1 MTIDTA
7 FTIAFV
13 AGVFATFNPCGFA
26 MLPAY
31 LSLAILDSQELRSRR
46 TQIFKALKFS
56 GLMGLGI
63 VGVFAIFS
71 LIIFPISTSIQKYLP
86 YVTSFLGLLILLFG
100 AALIFKGPVLLKKIW
115 SPNVPPT
122 GSWVTYVL
130 YGVTFALGSISCTI
144 GPFLAV
150 TSTALGAS
158 LVESLLTYIFYG
170 LGFVATI
177 SILSIFTALSK
188 DLLIKKIR
196 GAGGALEKFMGGLM
210 ALIGLYLIYFG
221 INELAFQY
229 GFGFNQ
235 SIADFAF
242 SIQGSIVEFV
252 TKILTAIGLLEN

>member
-1 MTIDTA
+1 MTVDTA

-56 GLMGLGI
+56 GLMGVGI

-86 YVTSFLGLLILLFG
+86 YVTSLLGLLILIFG
-100 AALIFKGPVLLKKIW
+100 TALIFRGPVLLKKIW
-115 SPNVPPT
+115 SPNVSPT
-122 GSWVTYVL
+122 GSWVTYIL

-177 SILSIFTALSK
+177 SVLAIFTALSK

-242 SIQGSIVEFV
+242 SIQGTIIEFV
-252 TKILTAIGLLEN
+252 TKVLTAIGLL

>member
-1 MTIDTA
+1 MTVDTA

-31 LSLAILDSQELRSRR
+31 LSLAILDAQKLTSRR

-56 GLMGLGI
+56 SLMGVGI

-71 LIIFPISTSIQKYLP
+71 LVIFPISTSIQKYLP
-86 YVTSFLGLLILLFG
+86 YVTSLLGLLILLFG

-122 GSWVTYVL
+122 GSWVTYIL

-177 SILSIFTALSK
+177 SILAIFTALSK

-242 SIQGSIVEFV
+242 SIQGAIIEFV
-252 TKILTAIGLLEN
+252 TKVLTAIGLL

>member
-1 MTIDTA
+1 MIIDTA

-31 LSLAILDSQELRSRR
+31 LSLAILDSQEVRSRW
-46 TQIFKALKFS
+46 TQIAKALKFS
-56 GLMGLGI
+56 GLMGVGI

-86 YVTSFLGLLILLFG
+86 YVTSFLGVLILLFG
-100 AALIFKGPVLLKKIW
+100 VTLLFKGPILLKKIW
-115 SPNVPPT
+115 SPNVSPT
-122 GSWVTYVL
+122 GSWLTYIL

-150 TSTALGAS
+150 TSTTLGAS
-158 LVESLLTYIFYG
+158 LVESLLTYILYG

-177 SILSIFTALSK
+177 SILAIFTALSK

-210 ALIGLYLIYFG
+210 ALIGIYLIYFG

-242 SIQGSIVEFV
+242 SIQGSIVELV
-252 TKILTAIGLLEN
+252 TKILTAIGLL

>member
-1 MTIDTA
+1 MTVDTA

-31 LSLAILDSQELRSRR
+31 LSLAILDAQKLTSRR

-56 GLMGLGI
+56 GLMGVGI

-71 LIIFPISTSIQKYLP
+71 LVIFPISTSIQKYLP

-100 AALIFKGPVLLKKIW
+100 ATLIFKGPVLLKKIW

-122 GSWVTYVL
+122 GSWSTYIL

-158 LVESLLTYIFYG
+158 LVESLFTYVFYG

-177 SILSIFTALSK
+177 SILAIFTALSK

-242 SIQGSIVEFV
+242 AIQGTIIEFV
-252 TKILTAIGLLEN
+252 TKVLTAIGLLEN

>member
-1 MTIDTA
+1 MTVDTA

-31 LSLAILDSQELRSRR
+31 LSLAILDAQKLTSRR

-56 GLMGLGI
+56 GLMGVGI

-71 LIIFPISTSIQKYLP
+71 LVIFPISTSIQKYLP
-86 YVTSFLGLLILLFG
+86 YVTSLLGLVILLFG
-100 AALIFKGPVLLKKIW
+100 TALIFKGPVLLKKIW

-122 GSWVTYVL
+122 GSWITYIL

-158 LVESLLTYIFYG
+158 LVESLLTYVFYG

-177 SILSIFTALSK
+177 SVLAIFTALSK

-242 SIQGSIVEFV
+242 SIQGAIIEFV
-252 TKILTAIGLLEN
+252 TKVLTAIGLL

>member
-1 MTIDTA
+1 MTVDTA

-31 LSLAILDSQELRSRR
+31 LSLAILDAQKLTSRR

-56 GLMGLGI
+56 GLMGVGI

-71 LIIFPISTSIQKYLP
+71 LVIFPISTSIQKYLP
-86 YVTSFLGLLILLFG
+86 YVTSLLGLVILLFG
-100 AALIFKGPVLLKKIW
+100 TALIFKGPVLLKKIW

-122 GSWVTYVL
+122 GSWTTYIL

-158 LVESLLTYIFYG
+158 LVESLLTYVFYG

-177 SILSIFTALSK
+177 SVLAIFTALSK

-229 GFGFNQ
+229 GFGVNQ

-242 SIQGSIVEFV
+242 AIQGSIVEFV
-252 TKILTAIGLLEN
+252 TKVLTAIGLL

>member
-31 LSLAILDSQELRSRR
+31 LSLAILDSQKLTTRR
-46 TQIFKALKFS
+46 TQVAKALKFS
-56 GLMGLGI
+56 GLMGVGI

-71 LIIFPISTSIQKYLP
+71 LLIFPISTSIQKYLP
-86 YVTSFLGLLILLFG
+86 YVTSLFG
-100 AALIFKGPVLLKKIW
+100 ILIFIFGIALLFKGPILLKKIW
-115 SPNVPPT
+115 SPNVSPT
-122 GSWVTYVL
+122 GSWVTYIL

-150 TSTALGAS
+150 TSTTLGDS
-158 LVESLLTYIFYG
+158 LGKSLLTYIFYG

-177 SILSIFTALSK
+177 SILAIFTALSK

-196 GAGGALEKFMGGLM
+196 GAGGALEKFMGALM
-210 ALIGLYLIYFG
+210 ALIGLYLLYFG
-221 INELAFQY
+221 VNELAFQY
-229 GFGFNQ
+229 GFGVNQ
-235 SIADFAF
+235 GIADFAF
-242 SIQGSIVEFV
+242 AIQGEIIEFV
-252 TKILTAIGLLEN
+252 TSILTTIGLL

>member
-1 MTIDTA
+1 VLSLTA
-7 FTIAFV
+7 
-13 AGVFATFNPCGFA
+13 
-26 MLPAY
+26 LKY

-56 GLMGLGI
+56 GLMGFGI

-71 LIIFPISTSIQKYLP
+71 LVIFPISTSIQKYLP
-86 YVTSFLGLLILLFG
+86 YVTSFLGLLILIFG
-100 AALIFKGPVLLKKIW
+100 TALIFKGPVVMKKIW
-115 SPNVPPT
+115 SPNVSPT
-122 GSWVTYVL
+122 GSWTTYIL

-158 LVESLLTYIFYG
+158 LIESLLTYIFYG

-177 SILSIFTALSK
+177 SILAIFTALSK
-188 DLLIKKIR
+188 DLLIKRIR

-242 SIQGSIVEFV
+242 SIQGTIIEFV
-252 TKILTAIGLLEN
+252 TKVLTAIGLL

>member
-1 MTIDTA
+1 MTVDTA

-31 LSLAILDSQELRSRR
+31 LSLAILDAQKLTSRR

-71 LIIFPISTSIQKYLP
+71 LVIFPISTSIQKYLP

-100 AALIFKGPVLLKKIW
+100 ATLIFKGPVLLKKIW

-122 GSWVTYVL
+122 GSWSTYIL

-158 LVESLLTYIFYG
+158 LVESLLTYVFYG

-177 SILSIFTALSK
+177 SILAIFTALSK

-242 SIQGSIVEFV
+242 SIQGAIIEFV
-252 TKILTAIGLLEN
+252 TKILTAIGLL

>member
-1 MTIDTA
+1 MTVDTA

-56 GLMGLGI
+56 GLMGVGI

-71 LIIFPISTSIQKYLP
+71 LVIFPISTSIQKYLP
-86 YVTSFLGLLILLFG
+86 YVTSFLGLLILIFG
-100 AALIFKGPVLLKKIW
+100 TALIFKGPVVMKKIW
-115 SPNVPPT
+115 SPNVSPT
-122 GSWVTYVL
+122 GSWTTYIL

-158 LVESLLTYIFYG
+158 LIESLLTYIFYG

-177 SILSIFTALSK
+177 SIFAIFTALSK
-188 DLLIKKIR
+188 DLLIKRIR

-242 SIQGSIVEFV
+242 SIQGTIIEFV
-252 TKILTAIGLLEN
+252 TKVLTAIGLL

>member
-31 LSLAILDSQELRSRR
+31 LSLAILDSQEVRSRS
-46 TQIFKALKFS
+46 TQIAKAVKFS
-56 GLMGLGI
+56 GLMGVGI

-71 LIIFPISTSIQKYLP
+71 LIFFPISTSIQKYLP
-86 YVTSFLGLLILLFG
+86 YVTSFLGVLILIFG
-100 AALIFKGPVLLKKIW
+100 VALLFKGPVLLKKIW
-115 SPNVPPT
+115 SPNVSPT
-122 GSWVTYVL
+122 GSWVTYIL

-150 TSTALGAS
+150 TSTTLGAS
-158 LVESLLTYIFYG
+158 LVESLLTYVLYG
-170 LGFVATI
+170 LGFVVTI
-177 SILSIFTALSK
+177 SILAIFTALSK

-229 GFGFNQ
+229 GFGINQ
-235 SIADFAF
+235 GIADFAF
-242 SIQGSIVEFV
+242 EIQGSIVELV
-252 TKILTAIGLLEN
+252 TKILTAIGLL

>member
-31 LSLAILDSQELRSRR
+31 LSLAILDSQEVRSRG
-46 TQIFKALKFS
+46 TQIAKALKFS

-71 LIIFPISTSIQKYLP
+71 LLIFPISTSIQKYLP
-86 YVTSFLGLLILLFG
+86 YVTAFLGFLILVFG
-100 AALIFKGPVLLKKIW
+100 AALLFKGPVIMKKIW
-115 SPNVPPT
+115 NPNVPPT
-122 GSWVTYVL
+122 GSWITYIL
-130 YGVTFALGSISCTI
+130 YGVSFALASISCTI

-150 TSTALGAS
+150 TSTTLGAS
-158 LVESLLTYIFYG
+158 LVDSLLTYLLYG

-177 SILSIFTALSK
+177 SILAIFTALSK
-188 DLLIKKIR
+188 DVLIKKIR
-196 GAGGALEKFMGGLM
+196 GAGGVLEKFMGVLM

-229 GFGFNQ
+229 GFGINQ
-235 SIADFAF
+235 GIAEFAF
-242 SIQGSIVEFV
+242 SIQGAIIS
-252 TKILTAIGLLEN
+252 TLSKILSAIGLLGN

>member
-31 LSLAILDSQELRSRR
+31 LSLAILDSQEVRSRS
-46 TQIFKALKFS
+46 TQIAKALKFS
-56 GLMGLGI
+56 GLMGVGI

-86 YVTSFLGLLILLFG
+86 YVTSFLGVLILIFG
-100 AALIFKGPVLLKKIW
+100 VALLFKGPVLLKKIW
-115 SPNVPPT
+115 SPNVSPT
-122 GSWVTYVL
+122 GSWVTYIL

-150 TSTALGAS
+150 TSTTLGAS
-158 LVESLLTYIFYG
+158 LVESLLTYVLYG
-170 LGFVATI
+170 LGFVVTI
-177 SILSIFTALSK
+177 SILAIFTALSK

-229 GFGFNQ
+229 GFGINQ
-235 SIADFAF
+235 GIADFAF
-242 SIQGSIVEFV
+242 EIQGSIVELV
-252 TKILTAIGLLEN
+252 TKILSAMGLL

>member
-31 LSLAILDSQELRSRR
+31 LSLAILDSQEVRSRS
-46 TQIFKALKFS
+46 TQIAKALKFS
-56 GLMGLGI
+56 GLMGVGI

-86 YVTSFLGLLILLFG
+86 YVTSFLGVLILIFG
-100 AALIFKGPVLLKKIW
+100 VALLFKGPVLLKKIW
-115 SPNVPPT
+115 SPNVSPT
-122 GSWVTYVL
+122 GSWVTYIL

-150 TSTALGAS
+150 TSTTLGAS
-158 LVESLLTYIFYG
+158 LVESLLTYVLYG
-170 LGFVATI
+170 LGFVVTI
-177 SILSIFTALSK
+177 SILAIFTALSK

-229 GFGFNQ
+229 GFGINQ
-235 SIADFAF
+235 GIADFAF
-242 SIQGSIVEFV
+242 EIQGSIVELV
-252 TKILTAIGLLEN
+252 TKILTAIGLL

>member
-71 LIIFPISTSIQKYLP
+71 LVIFPISTSIQKYLP

-100 AALIFKGPVLLKKIW
+100 GALIFKGPVLLKKIW

-122 GSWVTYVL
+122 GSWVTYIL

-177 SILSIFTALSK
+177 SILAIFTALSK

-252 TKILTAIGLLEN
+252 TKILTAIGLL

>member
-1 MTIDTA
+1 MTVDTA

-31 LSLAILDSQELRSRR
+31 LSLAILDAQKLTSRR

-56 GLMGLGI
+56 GLMGIGI

-71 LIIFPISTSIQKYLP
+71 LVIFPISTSIQKYLP
-86 YVTSFLGLLILLFG
+86 YVTSLLGLGILLFG
-100 AALIFKGPVLLKKIW
+100 TALIFKGPVLLKKIW

-122 GSWVTYVL
+122 GSWITYIL

-177 SILSIFTALSK
+177 SILAIFTALSK

-242 SIQGSIVEFV
+242 SIQGAIIEFV
-252 TKILTAIGLLEN
+252 TKILTAIGLL

>member
-31 LSLAILDSQELRSRR
+31 LSLAILDSQKLTTRR
-46 TQIFKALKFS
+46 TQVAKALKFS
-56 GLMGLGI
+56 GLMGVGI

-71 LIIFPISTSIQKYLP
+71 LLIFPISTSIQKYLP
-86 YVTSFLGLLILLFG
+86 YVTSLFG
-100 AALIFKGPVLLKKIW
+100 ILIFIFGIALLFKGPILLKKIW
-115 SPNVPPT
+115 SPNVSPT
-122 GSWVTYVL
+122 GSWVTYIL

-150 TSTALGAS
+150 TSTTLGDS
-158 LVESLLTYIFYG
+158 LGKSLLTYIFYG

-177 SILSIFTALSK
+177 SILAIFTALSK

-196 GAGGALEKFMGGLM
+196 GAGGALEKFMGVLM
-210 ALIGLYLIYFG
+210 ALVGLYLLYFG

-229 GFGFNQ
+229 GFGVNQ
-235 SIADFAF
+235 GIADLAFA
-242 SIQGSIVEFV
+242 IQGEIIEFV
-252 TKILTAIGLLEN
+252 TSILTAIGLL

>member
-31 LSLAILDSQELRSRR
+31 LSLAILDSQEVRSRR
-46 TQIFKALKFS
+46 IQVAKALKFS
-56 GLMGLGI
+56 GLMGVGI

-86 YVTSFLGLLILLFG
+86 YVTSFLGVLILLFG
-100 AALIFKGPVLLKKIW
+100 VALLFKGPVLLKKIW
-115 SPNVPPT
+115 SPNVSPT
-122 GSWVTYVL
+122 GSWVTYIL

-150 TSTALGAS
+150 TSTTLGAS
-158 LVESLLTYIFYG
+158 LVESLLTYVLYG

-177 SILSIFTALSK
+177 SILAIFTALSK

-242 SIQGSIVEFV
+242 EIQGSIVELV
-252 TKILTAIGLLEN
+252 TKILSAIGLL

>member
-1 MTIDTA
+1 MTTDTA

-31 LSLAILDSQELRSRR
+31 LSLAILDSQEVRSRR
-46 TQIFKALKFS
+46 IQVAKALKFS
-56 GLMGLGI
+56 GLMGVGI

-86 YVTSFLGLLILLFG
+86 YVTSFLGALIFLFG
-100 AALIFKGPVLLKKIW
+100 VALLFKGPVLLKKIW
-115 SPNVPPT
+115 SPNVSPT
-122 GSWVTYVL
+122 GSWVTYIL

-150 TSTALGAS
+150 TSTTLGAS
-158 LVESLLTYIFYG
+158 LFESLLTYVLYG

-177 SILSIFTALSK
+177 SILAIFTALSK

-242 SIQGSIVEFV
+242 EIQGSIVELV
-252 TKILTAIGLLEN
+252 TKILTAIGLL

>member
-1 MTIDTA
+1 M
-7 FTIAFV
+7 
-13 AGVFATFNPCGFA
+13 GV
-26 MLPAY
+26 
-31 LSLAILDSQELRSRR
+31 
-46 TQIFKALKFS
+46 
-56 GLMGLGI
+56 GI

-71 LIIFPISTSIQKYLP
+71 LVIFPISTSIQKYLP

-100 AALIFKGPVLLKKIW
+100 ATLIFKGPVLLKKIW

-122 GSWVTYVL
+122 GSWSTYIL

-158 LVESLLTYIFYG
+158 LVESLLTYVFYG

-177 SILSIFTALSK
+177 SILAIFTALSK

-242 SIQGSIVEFV
+242 SIQGAIIEFV
-252 TKILTAIGLLEN
+252 TKILTAIGLL

>member
-31 LSLAILDSQELRSRR
+31 LSLAILDSQEVRSRS
-46 TQIFKALKFS
+46 TQIAKAVKFS
-56 GLMGLGI
+56 GLMGVGI

-86 YVTSFLGLLILLFG
+86 YVTSFLGVLILIFG
-100 AALIFKGPVLLKKIW
+100 VALLFKGPVLLKKIW
-115 SPNVPPT
+115 SPNVSPT
-122 GSWVTYVL
+122 GSWVTYIL

-150 TSTALGAS
+150 TSTTLGAS
-158 LVESLLTYIFYG
+158 LVESLLTYVLYG
-170 LGFVATI
+170 LGFVVTI
-177 SILSIFTALSK
+177 SILAIFTALSK

-229 GFGFNQ
+229 GFGINQ
-235 SIADFAF
+235 GIADFAF
-242 SIQGSIVEFV
+242 EIQGSIVELV
-252 TKILTAIGLLEN
+252 TKILTAIGLL

>member
-1 MTIDTA
+1 MTVDTA

-31 LSLAILDSQELRSRR
+31 LSLAILDAQKLTSRR

-56 GLMGLGI
+56 GLMGVGI

-71 LIIFPISTSIQKYLP
+71 LVIFPISTSIQKYLP
-86 YVTSFLGLLILLFG
+86 YVTSLLGLVILLFG
-100 AALIFKGPVLLKKIW
+100 TALIFKGPVLLKKIW

-122 GSWVTYVL
+122 GSWITYIL

-177 SILSIFTALSK
+177 SVLAIFTALSK

-242 SIQGSIVEFV
+242 SIQGAIIEFV
-252 TKILTAIGLLEN
+252 TKILTTIGLL

>member
-1 MTIDTA
+1 MTIDAA

-86 YVTSFLGLLILLFG
+86 YVTSFLGILILIFG

-115 SPNVPPT
+115 SPNVSPT
-122 GSWVTYVL
+122 GSWVTYIL

-177 SILSIFTALSK
+177 SILAIFTALSK
-188 DLLIKKIR
+188 NLLIKKIR

-242 SIQGSIVEFV
+242 SIQGFIVELV